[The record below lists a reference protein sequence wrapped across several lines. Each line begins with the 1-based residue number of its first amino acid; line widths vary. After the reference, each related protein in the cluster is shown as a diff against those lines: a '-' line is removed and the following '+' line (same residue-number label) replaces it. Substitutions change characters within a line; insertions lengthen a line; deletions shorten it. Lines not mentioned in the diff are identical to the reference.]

1 MGVPVRFEVSK
12 VLDAIEAR
20 LTTDPAMAR
29 AVVDLSEV
37 ARYADLDGG
46 RPASLLRLGL
56 VIDALGRHVAEEE
69 VPVYAVA
76 PRALLSDA
84 DLTSNERMVVRR
96 WADDGVVEVVPE
108 LDDRVLEVA
117 ELIGLPVLSRSRAE
131 QFRDRRPWVDEP
143 GRLLAAVP
151 GAGGPVLVAR
161 VGRGEV
167 PAVGEPSPMGAKLL
181 ARVWRCPESNCSN
194 FGGGDSDS
202 PFADMRKL
210 TSPVA
215 QPPPTLKAGVPT
227 CPRHGTRLS
236 DAGPR
241 PAVEVLSVRIDD
253 VIRRRFVVSADKP
266 VVVGRAPGS
275 SDSPRGPK
283 DQAPVPGTAPE
294 GGDGVMLGQWLTDDA
309 RKWISR
315 GHARFALDGE
325 DLTVQDVST
334 NGTGIRP
341 GGSDDDDQRITLD
354 RGEVRKLDPDD
365 VVELYAGVNV
375 GRARLWASGG
385 VSQPNSVMAEAP
397 TMAIRKFER

>member
-1 MGVPVRFEVSK
+1 MRFEVSK

-29 AVVDLSEV
+29 AVLDVSEV

-96 WADDGVVEVVPE
+96 WADDGIVEVVPE

-117 ELIGLPVLSRSRAE
+117 ELIGLPVLTRSRAE

-167 PAVGEPSPMGAKLL
+167 PPVGEPSPMGAKLL
-181 ARVWRCPESNCSN
+181 ARVWKCPESNCSN
-194 FGGGDSDS
+194 FGGGDSHS

-227 CPRHGTRLS
+227 CPRHGTTLS

-266 VVVGRAPGS
+266 VVVGRAP
-275 SDSPRGPK
+275 
-283 DQAPVPGTAPE
+283 E

-315 GHARFALDGE
+315 GHARFALDGDE
-325 DLTVQDVST
+325 LNVQDVST

-341 GGSDDDDQRITLD
+341 GGSADDDERITLD
-354 RGEVRKLDPDD
+354 RDEVRKLGPDD

-375 GRARLWASGG
+375 GRAKLWLTGG
-385 VSQPNSVMAEAP
+385 VPQPTSVMAEAP

>member
-1 MGVPVRFEVSK
+1 VRFEVSK

-194 FGGGDSDS
+194 FGGDSDS

-241 PAVEVLSVRIDD
+241 PAVEVLAVRIDD

-266 VVVGRAPGS
+266 VVVGRAPAS
-275 SDSPRGPK
+275 SDSPRRPK
-283 DQAPVPGTAPE
+283 DQAPAAGTAPE
-294 GGDGVMLGQWLTDDA
+294 DGDGVMLGQWLTDDA

-315 GHARFALDGE
+315 GHVRFALDGE

-354 RGEVRKLDPDD
+354 RDEIRKLDEDD

-375 GRARLWASGG
+375 GRAKMWATGG
-385 VSQPNSVMAEAP
+385 VSQPASVMAEAP

>member
-1 MGVPVRFEVSK
+1 MRFEVSK

-46 RPASLLRLGL
+46 RPASMLRLGL
-56 VIDALGRHVAEEE
+56 VIDALSRHVSEEE

-108 LDDRVLEVA
+108 MGDRVLEVA
-117 ELIGLPVLSRSRAE
+117 ELIGLPVLTRSRAE

-167 PAVGEPSPMGAKLL
+167 PPVGEPSPMGAKLL
-181 ARVWRCPESNCSN
+181 ARVWKCPEANCSN
-194 FGGGDSDS
+194 FSGGDSDS

-227 CPRHGTRLS
+227 CPRHGTTLS

-266 VVVGRAPGS
+266 VVVGRAP
-275 SDSPRGPK
+275 
-283 DQAPVPGTAPE
+283 E
-294 GGDGVMLGQWLTDDA
+294 GGDGVMLGQWLSDDA

-315 GHARFALDGE
+315 GHARFALDGDE
-325 DLTVQDVST
+325 LSVQDVST

-341 GGSDDDDQRITLD
+341 GGSADDDRRITLD
-354 RGEVRKLDPDD
+354 RDEVRKLDPDD

-375 GRARLWASGG
+375 GRAKMWATGG
-385 VSQPNSVMAEAP
+385 VSQPASVMAEAP

>member
-1 MGVPVRFEVSK
+1 VRFEVSK

-20 LTTDPAMAR
+20 LTTDPALAR

-37 ARYADLDGG
+37 VRFADLDGG
-46 RPASLLRLGL
+46 RPASMLRLGL
-56 VIDALGRHVAEEE
+56 VIDALGRHVAEEN

-96 WADDGVVEVVPE
+96 WADDGKVEVVPQ
-108 LDDRVLEVA
+108 LGDRVLEVA
-117 ELIGLPVLSRSRAE
+117 ELLGLTVLTRSRQE
-131 QFRDRRPWVDEP
+131 QFRDARPWVEEP

-167 PAVGEPSPMGAKLL
+167 PAVGERSPMGARML
-181 ARVWRCPESNCSN
+181 ARVWRCPESNCGS
-194 FGGGDSDS
+194 FGAGGDSDS
-202 PFADMRKL
+202 PFADMRTV

-215 QPPPTLKAGVPT
+215 QPPPSLRAGVPT
-227 CPRHGTRLS
+227 CPRHGTKLA

-241 PAVEVLSVRIDD
+241 AAVEVLSVRIDG
-253 VIRRRFVVSADKP
+253 VIRQRFVVSTETP
-266 VVVGRAPGS
+266 VVVGRAPEGS
-275 SDSPRGPK
+275 SGI
-283 DQAPVPGTAPE
+283 
-294 GGDGVMLGQWLTDDA
+294 MLGQWLTEDA

-315 GHARFALDGE
+315 GHARFSLAGDT
-325 DLTVQDVST
+325 LTVQDVST

-341 GGSDDDDQRITLD
+341 GGSADDDERVTLNRD
-354 RGEVRKLDPDD
+354 ETRALGPAD

-375 GRARLWASGG
+375 GRARMWATGG
-385 VSQPNSVMAEAP
+385 VSQPSSVMAEAP

>member
-1 MGVPVRFEVSK
+1 MRFEVSK

-266 VVVGRAPGS
+266 VVVGRAP
-275 SDSPRGPK
+275 
-283 DQAPVPGTAPE
+283 E
-294 GGDGVMLGQWLTDDA
+294 GGDGVMLGQWLSDDA

-341 GGSDDDDQRITLD
+341 GGTDDDDQRITLD
-354 RGEVRKLDPDD
+354 REEVRKLDEDD

-375 GRARLWASGG
+375 GRARLWATGG
-385 VSQPNSVMAEAP
+385 VSQPASVMAEAP

>member
-1 MGVPVRFEVSK
+1 MRFEVSK

-37 ARYADLDGG
+37 VCFTDLDGG

-56 VIDALGRHVAEEE
+56 VIDALGRHVAEES

-76 PRALLSDA
+76 PRSLLSDA

-108 LDDRVLEVA
+108 MEDRVLEVA
-117 ELIGLPVLSRSRAE
+117 ELIGLPVLTRSRAE
-131 QFRDRRPWVDEP
+131 QFRDHHPWVDEP

-161 VGRGEV
+161 VGRGAV
-167 PAVGEPSPMGAKLL
+167 PAVGEPSPMGARLL
-181 ARVWRCPESNCSN
+181 ARVWKCPESNCSS
-194 FGGGDSDS
+194 FGGDSDS
-202 PFADMRKL
+202 PFADMRTV

-215 QPPPTLKAGVPT
+215 QPPPALKAGVPT
-227 CPRHGTRLS
+227 CPRHGIKLS

-241 PAVEVLSVRIDD
+241 PAVEILSVRIDD
-253 VIRRRFVVSADKP
+253 VLRRRFVVAEGQP
-266 VVVGRAPGS
+266 VVVGRAPESAG
-275 SDSPRGPK
+275 
-283 DQAPVPGTAPE
+283 
-294 GGDGVMLGQWLTDDA
+294 GVMLGQWLSDDA

-315 GHARFALDGE
+315 GHASFALSGG

-341 GGSDDDDQRITLD
+341 GGSDDDDARITLARD
-354 RGEVRKLDPDD
+354 ETRVLGPTD

-375 GRARLWASGG
+375 GRARMWATGG
-385 VSQPNSVMAEAP
+385 VSQPASVMAEAP